1 MRVVGGKKDERGTLG
16 AFVTMVTSDG
26 PASTQGIQI
35 GKRNIHRLHFLTINK
50 FCGYR

>member
-35 GKRNIHRLHFLTINK
+35 GNVYLVAFSINQI
-50 FCGYR
+50 YHED

>member
-35 GKRNIHRLHFLTINK
+35 GNVNLVIFSNNRFDH
-50 FCGYR
+50 